1 MRYCKEFTMKQTDAF
16 RSADLVS
23 SLTASLAQA
32 VTRPIKIMEVCGSH
46 TMSIFHHGIRDLLP
60 ADMQLL
66 SGPGC
71 PVCVTPQGYI
81 DNAIGLVHSQDV
93 ILASFGDMLRVP
105 GNRSSLLKEKAAG
118 QDIRVLY
125 SPLDAVEI
133 AATNPQ
139 RQVVFLGVG
148 FETTAPVVAVTILE
162 AAKRNLDNFS
172 VFSAHKL
179 VPPAMEALCA
189 DDALQVDGFLCPGHV
204 STVIGL
210 EPYRFLAEKHHK
222 PAVIAG
228 FEIVDILHAL
238 LLIAEMLRLDKP
250 AAVNAYPRAVA
261 DAGNPTAREILNR
274 LFMPTDSIWRGLGQI
289 RDSGLQ
295 IRPEFSRFD
304 AAVRFDLKET
314 ETQTP
319 NGCSCG
325 DILRGLKTPPQC
337 PLYKKACT
345 PQTPMGAC
353 MVSSEGTCAAYH
365 KYIVD

>member
-1 MRYCKEFTMKQTDAF
+1 MRYCKKSTMKQTDAF
-16 RSADLVS
+16 RSTDLVS
-23 SLTASLAQA
+23 SLTARLGQA

-162 AAKRNLDNFS
+162 AAKRTLDNFS

-179 VPPAMEALCA
+179 VPPAMEALGVQHA
-189 DDALQVDGFLCPGHV
+189 GQSHAGTLGGRPRPGTR
-204 STVIGL
+204 S
-210 EPYRFLAEKHHK
+210 P
-222 PAVIAG
+222 
-228 FEIVDILHAL
+228 
-238 LLIAEMLRLDKP
+238 
-250 AAVNAYPRAVA
+250 
-261 DAGNPTAREILNR
+261 
-274 LFMPTDSIWRGLGQI
+274 
-289 RDSGLQ
+289 DSGRTGT
-295 IRPEFSRFD
+295 RPSWPRPV
-304 AAVRFDLKET
+304 AGRRHGRVRRLL
-314 ETQTP
+314 
-319 NGCSCG
+319 GWH
-325 DILRGLKTPPQC
+325 
-337 PLYKKACT
+337 
-345 PQTPMGAC
+345 
-353 MVSSEGTCAAYH
+353 EGRHT
-365 KYIVD
+365 V

>member
-1 MRYCKEFTMKQTDAF
+1 MRYCNESTMKQTDEF
-16 RSADLVS
+16 RSADLVG
-23 SLTASLAQA
+23 SLAVKLAQT
-32 VTRPIKIMEVCGSH
+32 VSRPVKIMEVCGSH
-46 TMSIFHHGIRDLLP
+46 TMAIFHHGIRDLLP
-60 ADMQLL
+60 AQMQLL

-81 DNAIGLVHSQDV
+81 DAAIELAQNKEL

-105 GNRSSLLKEKAAG
+105 GHHSSLLQEKAAG
-118 QDIRVLY
+118 CDIRVLY
-125 SPLDAVEI
+125 SPLDALEI
-133 AATNPQ
+133 AAANPQ

-162 AAKRNLDNFS
+162 AARRNVENFS

-189 DDALQVDGFLCPGHV
+189 DRGLQVDGFLCPGHV

-210 EPYRFLAEKHHK
+210 EPYRFLAERHHK

-238 LLIAEMLRLDKP
+238 LLIAEMLRQDKP
-250 AAVNAYPRAVA
+250 DAVNAYRRAVD
-261 DAGNPTAREILNR
+261 DAGNPTARQILNR
-274 LFMPTDSIWRGLGQI
+274 VFMPTDSVWRGLGTI
-289 RDSGLQ
+289 AGSGLQ
-295 IRPEFSRFD
+295 IRPELARFD
-304 AAVRFDLKET
+304 AAVRFCLTES
-314 ETQTP
+314 ETQSP

-337 PLYKKACT
+337 LLYKKACT
-345 PQTPMGAC
+345 PQTPIGAC
-353 MVSSEGTCAAYH
+353 MVSSEGTCAAYY

>member
-1 MRYCKEFTMKQTDAF
+1 MKQTDEF

-23 SLTASLAQA
+23 ALTTKLQQT

-60 ADMQLL
+60 VNMQLL

-81 DNAIGLVHSQDV
+81 DTAIRLAQSKEV

-105 GNRSSLLKEKAAG
+105 GNHSSLLKEKAAG
-118 QDIRVLY
+118 HDIRVLY

-133 AATNPQ
+133 AAANPE

-148 FETTAPVVAVTILE
+148 FETTAPVVALTILE
-162 AAKRNLDNFS
+162 AAKRNLDNYS

-189 DDALQVDGFLCPGHV
+189 DSGLQVDGFLCPGHV

-210 EPYRFLAEKHHK
+210 EPYRFLAEKYHK

-228 FEIVDILHAL
+228 FEIVDIMHAL
-238 LLIAEMLRLDKP
+238 LMIAEMLRQDKP
-250 AAVNAYPRAVA
+250 AAANAYPRAVA
-261 DAGNPTAREILNR
+261 DAGNPTARAILNR
-274 LFMPTDSIWRGLGQI
+274 LFMPAASIWRGLGEI
-289 RDSGLQ
+289 PGSGLQ
-295 IRPEFSRFD
+295 IRPEFARFD
-304 AAVRFDLKET
+304 AAARFGLAET

-325 DILRGLKTPPQC
+325 DILRGRKTPPQC
-337 PLYKKACT
+337 LLYKKSCT

-353 MVSSEGTCAAYH
+353 MVSSEGTCAAYY

>member
-1 MRYCKEFTMKQTDAF
+1 MKQTDSF
-16 RSADLVS
+16 RSADLAS
-23 SLTASLAQA
+23 SLAAKLQQA
-32 VTRPIKIMEVCGSH
+32 VTKPIKIMEVCGSH
-46 TMSIFHHGIRDLLP
+46 TMSIFHHGIRELLP
-60 ADMQLL
+60 TDMQLL

-81 DNAIGLVHSQDV
+81 DTAIQLAQNKEV

-105 GNRSSLLKEKAAG
+105 GNHSSLLQEKAAG
-118 QDIRVLY
+118 HDIRVLY

-133 AATNPQ
+133 AAANPE

-148 FETTAPVVAVTILE
+148 FETTAPVVALTILE
-162 AAKRNLDNFS
+162 AAKRNLNNYS

-189 DDALQVDGFLCPGHV
+189 DSGLQVDGFLCPGHV

-210 EPYRFLAEKHHK
+210 APYRFLAEKYHK

-238 LLIAEMLRLDKP
+238 LLIVEMLYQDNP

-261 DAGNPTAREILNR
+261 DGGNPTARKILNQ
-274 LFMPTDSIWRGLGQI
+274 LFTAADSTWRGLGLI
-289 RDSGLQ
+289 PHSGLQ
-295 IRPEFSRFD
+295 IRPEFAGFD
-304 AAVRFDLKET
+304 AAVKFGLKET

-337 PLYKKACT
+337 LLYKKICT

-353 MVSSEGTCAAYH
+353 MVSSEGACAAYY
-365 KYIVD
+365 KYVTD

>member
-1 MRYCKEFTMKQTDAF
+1 MHCCKKFTMKQTDTF

-23 SLTASLAQA
+23 SLTTKLQQT

-71 PVCVTPQGYI
+71 PVCVTSQGYI
-81 DNAIGLVHSQDV
+81 DAAIQLAQNKEV

-105 GNRSSLLKEKAAG
+105 GNHSSLMKEKSAG

-133 AATNPQ
+133 AAANPQ

-148 FETTAPVVAVTILE
+148 FETTAPVVALTILE
-162 AAKRNLDNFS
+162 AAKRNLDNYS

-189 DDALQVDGFLCPGHV
+189 DSGLQVDGFLCPGHV

-210 EPYRFLAEKHHK
+210 EPYRFLAEKYHK

-238 LLIAEMLRLDKP
+238 LMIADMLRQDNS

-261 DAGNPTAREILNR
+261 DGGNPTARNILNQ
-274 LFMPTDSIWRGLGQI
+274 LFMPVASIWRGLGEI
-289 RDSGLQ
+289 AGSGLK

-304 AAVRFDLKET
+304 AAVKFGLKET

-325 DILRGLKTPPQC
+325 DILRGRKTPPQC
-337 PLYKKACT
+337 RLYKKACT

-353 MVSSEGTCAAYH
+353 MVSSEGTCAAYY

>member
-1 MRYCKEFTMKQTDAF
+1 MKQTDTF

-23 SLTASLAQA
+23 ALTAKLQQT

-60 ADMQLL
+60 ANLQLL

-81 DNAIGLVHSQDV
+81 DNAIQLAQNKEV
-93 ILASFGDMLRVP
+93 ILTSFGDMLRVP
-105 GNRSSLLKEKAAG
+105 GNHSSLLKEKAAG
-118 QDIRVLY
+118 HDIRLLY

-133 AATNPQ
+133 AAANPQ

-148 FETTAPVVAVTILE
+148 FETTAPVVAVAILE
-162 AAKRNLDNFS
+162 AARRNLDNFS

-189 DDALQVDGFLCPGHV
+189 DNSLQVDGFLCPGHV

-238 LLIAEMLRLDKP
+238 LLIAEMLDQGKP

-274 LFMPTDSIWRGLGQI
+274 LFMPTASIWRGLGEI
-289 RDSGLQ
+289 ADSGLQ
-295 IRPEFSRFD
+295 LRPEFYRFD
-304 AAVRFDLKET
+304 AAVQFNLAET

-337 PLYKKACT
+337 LLYKKACT

-353 MVSSEGTCAAYH
+353 MVSSEGTCAAYY